1 MQATYR
7 VHRTGSGTLRVKYLP
22 MKEVIHVFVD
32 PAGRLRTDHAFAF
45 GKIRFLTLRYEIMM
59 L

>member
-1 MQATYR
+1 
-7 VHRTGSGTLRVKYLP
+7 

-32 PAGRLRTDHAFAF
+32 QAGRLRTDHAFAF
-45 GKIRFLTLRYEIMM
+45 GKIRFLTLRYEIMV